1 MKKRGYFILAFI
13 IIGALVSFVSS
24 PLGGS
29 KCTGDEEY
37 AVGLGNLGAYS
48 LIKDYRINL
57 KSGDPAPNEN
67 YMISLKAG
75 LKYRFLPINNPENKK
90 KMIMSIYMNQQK
102 GMMLATSYNKAT
114 GKHYPTIDFAC
125 RTTGTF
131 YIFFEMEDGEKGCG
145 VGMFSV
151 AN

>member
-1 MKKRGYFILAFI
+1 MKTKGYI
-13 IIGALVSFVSS
+13 IIVFIALGCLVSFISS
-24 PLGGS
+24 PKGGAE
-29 KCTGDEEY
+29 CTGDDEY
-37 AVGLGNLGAYS
+37 AVGIGSLGAYS
-48 LIKDYRINL
+48 LIKDYRINM
-57 KSGDPAPNEN
+57 KVGEDAPNF
-67 YMISLKAG
+67 MISLKAG
-75 LKYRFLPINNPENKK
+75 LKYRFLPIQNPDNKK

-102 GMMLATSYNKAT
+102 GMMLATSFNKAT

-125 RTTGTF
+125 RTTGSF

>member
-1 MKKRGYFILAFI
+1 MNTKVFFALVFLLLG
-13 IIGALVSFVSS
+13 GLVSFVSS
-24 PLGGS
+24 PTGS
-29 KCTGDEEY
+29 TKCTGDEEY
-37 AVGLGNLGAYS
+37 NVGIGALGAYS

-57 KSGDPAPNEN
+57 KSGEPVPNEN

-75 LKYRFLPINNPENKK
+75 LKYRFLPIQNPDNKR

-125 RTTGTF
+125 RTTGSF
-131 YIFFEMEDGEKGCG
+131 YLFFEIEEGEKGCG
-145 VGMFSV
+145 VGMFAV

>member
-1 MKKRGYFILAFI
+1 MKTKGYI
-13 IIGALVSFVSS
+13 IIVFIALGCLVSFISS
-24 PLGGS
+24 PKNGAE
-29 KCTGDEEY
+29 CTGDDEY
-37 AVGLGNLGAYS
+37 AVGIGSLGAYS
-48 LIKDYRINL
+48 LIKDYRINM
-57 KSGDPAPNEN
+57 KVGEDAPNF
-67 YMISLKAG
+67 MISLKAG
-75 LKYRFLPINNPENKK
+75 LKYRFLPIQNPDNKK

-102 GMMLATSYNKAT
+102 GMMLATSFNKAT

-125 RTTGTF
+125 RTTGSF